1 MKREPLGVKQPDG
14 DEAKR
19 RNKGCERVRDD
30 EMAPVD
36 DRDAEQCPA
45 KPAGGPNKPAVER
58 EHRPQRDQR
67 RGDLDQRIADAD
79 PGAAVAAAATQEQP
93 REYRNQVDR
102 AQCMSTGGAARA
114 AENDAVVRWQSGDE
128 RGQEAAG
135 NRANDNKQPC
145 RGHKQ

>member
-36 DRDAEQCPA
+36 DRDGEQRPAE
-45 KPAGGPNKPAVER
+45 PAGGPNEPTVER
-58 EHRPQRDQR
+58 KDRPHRDQR

-102 AQCMSTGGAARA
+102 AQCMSTGGATRS
-114 AENDAVVRWQSGDE
+114 AENDAVVRRQSGNE
-128 RGQEAAG
+128 HSQEAT
-135 NRANDNKQPC
+135 
-145 RGHKQ
+145 